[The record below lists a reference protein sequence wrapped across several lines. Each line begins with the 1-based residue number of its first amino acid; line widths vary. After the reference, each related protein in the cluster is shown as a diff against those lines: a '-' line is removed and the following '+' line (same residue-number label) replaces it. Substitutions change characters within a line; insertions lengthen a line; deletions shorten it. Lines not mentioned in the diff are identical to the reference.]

1 MKKISI
7 LLICIV
13 FLQTTIAC
21 AQGDPLIE
29 KVAQKLASVNDYVA
43 EGIMKTDVSFI
54 KASLGKVKVYFKKPN
69 LLKVRKEGG
78 ISLLPK
84 GGVSLTLNTLLNTK
98 QYTAIQAG
106 NQVLN
111 GKSLRVIKLIPN
123 DDRLDWVISTL
134 WIDPVDALVYKTATT
149 TKESGSYEISMEYG
163 AYAQYGL
170 ASKIIFSFNTKDYKK
185 ITESWIFISQ
195 SEAREF
201 CVQPM
206 REQRNCVYSKARD
219 QANSAKI
226 QKCPLWIS
234 RSSDRDCRYPAQK
247 FPAQC

>member
-106 NQVLN
+106 TQVLN

-123 DDRLDWVISTL
+123 DERLDWVISTL

-170 ASKIIFSFNTKDYKK
+170 ASKIIFSFNTKDYKLPNG
-185 ITESWIFISQ
+185 ITLEFGDEEPVSKQQLLKNKKGSIEIRYTRYTINKGIPPHIF
-195 SEAREF
+195 
-201 CVQPM
+201 
-206 REQRNCVYSKARD
+206 
-219 QANSAKI
+219 
-226 QKCPLWIS
+226 
-234 RSSDRDCRYPAQK
+234 
-247 FPAQC
+247 

>member
-1 MKKISI
+1 MKKII
-7 LLICIV
+7 TLLICIV

-170 ASKIIFSFNTKDYKK
+170 ASKIIFSFNTKDYKLPNG
-185 ITESWIFISQ
+185 ITLEFGDEEPVSKQQLLKNKKGSIEIRYTRYTINKGIPPHIF
-195 SEAREF
+195 
-201 CVQPM
+201 
-206 REQRNCVYSKARD
+206 
-219 QANSAKI
+219 
-226 QKCPLWIS
+226 
-234 RSSDRDCRYPAQK
+234 
-247 FPAQC
+247 

>member
-1 MKKISI
+1 MKKICI
-7 LLICIV
+7 LLISIV
-13 FLQTTIAC
+13 FFQTTKAC

-29 KVAQKLASVNDYVA
+29 KVAQKLATVNDYVA

-106 NQVLN
+106 TQVLN

-134 WIDPVDALVYKTATT
+134 WIDPTDALVYKTATT

-170 ASKIIFSFNTKDYKK
+170 ASKIVFSFNTKDYKLPNG
-185 ITESWIFISQ
+185 ITLEFGDEEPVSKQQLLKNKKGSIEIRYTRYTINKGIPPHIF
-195 SEAREF
+195 
-201 CVQPM
+201 
-206 REQRNCVYSKARD
+206 
-219 QANSAKI
+219 
-226 QKCPLWIS
+226 
-234 RSSDRDCRYPAQK
+234 
-247 FPAQC
+247 

>member
-7 LLICIV
+7 LLISIV
-13 FLQTTIAC
+13 FLQTTKAI

-29 KVAQKLASVNDYVA
+29 KVAQKLATVNDYIA

-84 GGVSLTLNTLLNTK
+84 GGVTLTLNTLLNTK

-106 NQVLN
+106 TQVLN

-170 ASKIIFSFNTKDYKK
+170 ASKIVFSFNTKDYKLPNG
-185 ITESWIFISQ
+185 ITLEFGDDEPVSKQQLLKNKKGSIEIRYTRYTINKGIPPHIF
-195 SEAREF
+195 
-201 CVQPM
+201 
-206 REQRNCVYSKARD
+206 
-219 QANSAKI
+219 
-226 QKCPLWIS
+226 
-234 RSSDRDCRYPAQK
+234 
-247 FPAQC
+247 

>member
-7 LLICIV
+7 LLFCIV
-13 FLQTTIAC
+13 FLQTTKAI

-29 KVAQKLASVNDYVA
+29 KVAQKLATVNDYIA
-43 EGIMKTDVSFI
+43 EGTMKTDVSFI

-98 QYTAIQAG
+98 QYTAIQVG
-106 NQVLN
+106 TQVVN

-134 WIDPVDALVYKTATT
+134 WIDPTDALVYKTATT

-170 ASKIIFSFNTKDYKK
+170 ASKIIFSFNTKDYKLPNG
-185 ITESWIFISQ
+185 ITLEFGDDEPVSKQQLLKNKKGSIEIRYIRYTINKGIPPHIF
-195 SEAREF
+195 
-201 CVQPM
+201 
-206 REQRNCVYSKARD
+206 
-219 QANSAKI
+219 
-226 QKCPLWIS
+226 
-234 RSSDRDCRYPAQK
+234 
-247 FPAQC
+247 

>member
-7 LLICIV
+7 LLFCIV
-13 FLQTTIAC
+13 FLQTTRAC

-170 ASKIIFSFNTKDYKK
+170 ASKIIFSFNTKDYKLPNG
-185 ITESWIFISQ
+185 ITLEFGDEEPVSKQQLLKNKKGSIEIRYTRYTINKGIPPHIF
-195 SEAREF
+195 
-201 CVQPM
+201 
-206 REQRNCVYSKARD
+206 
-219 QANSAKI
+219 
-226 QKCPLWIS
+226 
-234 RSSDRDCRYPAQK
+234 
-247 FPAQC
+247 

>member
-13 FLQTTIAC
+13 FLQTTRAC

-29 KVAQKLASVNDYVA
+29 KVAQKLATVNDYVA

-106 NQVLN
+106 TQVLN

-149 TKESGSYEISMEYG
+149 TKESGSYEICMEYG

-170 ASKIIFSFNTKDYKK
+170 ASKIVFSFNTKDYKLPNG
-185 ITESWIFISQ
+185 ITLEFGDEEPVSKQQLLKNKKGSIEIRYTRYTINKGIPPHIF
-195 SEAREF
+195 
-201 CVQPM
+201 
-206 REQRNCVYSKARD
+206 
-219 QANSAKI
+219 
-226 QKCPLWIS
+226 
-234 RSSDRDCRYPAQK
+234 
-247 FPAQC
+247 